1 MERLTQL
8 GTVTSSRVV
17 VEKLVIEQE
26 KLAAVISLKTR
37 LQPRSVPAQRR
48 YVINHA
54 YVLTYCSFSY
64 YLGERSL
71 WNITSQ
77 LH

>member
-26 KLAAVISLKTR
+26 QLVAVIPRGVRTR
-37 LQPRSVPAQRR
+37 LQPRSVPGTQRR
-48 YVINHA
+48 HVAHIS
-54 YVLTYCSFSY
+54 YCIAILIACTLPSH
-64 YLGERSL
+64 
-71 WNITSQ
+71 TV
-77 LH
+77 

>member
-26 KLAAVISLKTR
+26 KLAAVISRSVKTR
-37 LQPRSVPAQRR
+37 LQPRSVPTTQRR
-48 YVINHA
+48 CVINYA
-54 YVLTYCSFSY
+54 
-64 YLGERSL
+64 
-71 WNITSQ
+71 
-77 LH
+77 